1 MATFR
6 RVIVTGGAGFVGAT
20 LCVMLK
26 QAFADI
32 QVVAFDNLKR
42 RGSELNLPRLRSH
55 GVMFCHGDVRSRED
69 LSETPTFDLLIDC
82 AAEPSVHAG
91 IAEGPAYV
99 INTNLN
105 GTFHSLEEAR
115 RRNASF
121 LLLSTSRVYPIHA
134 LNGLPYRETTTR
146 YEWERKSLIT
156 GAGPDGITEDFPL
169 DGPRSFYGASKL
181 SAELLVQEYTA
192 QYGMPTLINRC
203 GVLAGPWQM
212 GRVDQGVVALW
223 AASHLFGLPLSYRGF
238 AGLGKQVR
246 DVLHVADLFDLLVCQ
261 MRHLSA
267 WDGSIFNVGGGRT
280 CSTSLLELTETCR
293 LVTGRALT
301 IDACPETSA
310 VDIRIYL
317 TDFTKANRVF
327 AWAPQR
333 DMARV
338 VGDVVDWLLAHRH
351 LVEPLFRA

>member
-1 MATFR
+1 MGIFR
-6 RVIVTGGAGFVGAT
+6 RIIVTGGAGFVGAT

-26 QAFADI
+26 QAFAGI

-55 GVMFCHGDVRSRED
+55 GVIFRHGDVRSRED
-69 LSETPTFDLLIDC
+69 LSEVPAFDLLVDC

-91 IAEGPAYV
+91 LAEGPAYV
-99 INTNLN
+99 INTNLI

-115 RRNASF
+115 RREAGF
-121 LLLSTSRVYPIHA
+121 VLLSTSRVYPIHA
-134 LNGLPYRETTTR
+134 LNGLPYRETATR
-146 YEWERKSLIT
+146 YEWERQSLIA

-169 DGPRSFYGASKL
+169 EGTRSFYGASKL
-181 SAELLVQEYTA
+181 SAELLVQEYAA

-223 AASHLFGLPLSYRGF
+223 VASHLFRLPLSYRGF
-238 AGLGKQVR
+238 DGLGKQVR

-261 MRHLSA
+261 MRRPSA
-267 WDGSIFNVGGGRT
+267 WDGSIFNVGGGRA
-280 CSTSLLELTETCR
+280 CSTSLVELTETCSA
-293 LVTGRALT
+293 VTGRTLD
-301 IDACPETSA
+301 IDARPETSA

-317 TDFTKANRVF
+317 SDSTKANRVF

-333 DMARV
+333 DMACI
-338 VGDVVDWLLAHRH
+338 VGDVAEWLVAHRD
-351 LVEPLFRA
+351 LVEPVFRS